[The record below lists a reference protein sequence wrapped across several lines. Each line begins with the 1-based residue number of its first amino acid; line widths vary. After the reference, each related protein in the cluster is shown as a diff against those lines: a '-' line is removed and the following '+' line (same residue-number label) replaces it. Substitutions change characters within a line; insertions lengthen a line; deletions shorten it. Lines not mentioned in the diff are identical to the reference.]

1 MNEFIAIMFFLLI
14 EINIEVEKS
23 KSSIFVKKVK
33 IEVETG
39 EEVYCYMFNVRKSFG
54 FQVLGF
60 GIWIF
65 LSGAL

>member
-39 EEVYCYMFNVRKSFG
+39 EEVYCYMFNVRKSFK
-54 FQVLGF
+54 FWDLGF
-60 GIWIF
+60 GF
-65 LSGAL
+65 F